1 MKKSNKFLKRFTLVE
16 LMVSM
21 GVFLILLTLLLN
33 FFSGTRQ
40 VWKTLRER
48 NDAYANARIA
58 MDLMSELISC
68 SVASDQIVGFYIG
81 AKSNGNN
88 SCTFLT
94 SSNRT
99 LEDTDARGGLGLY
112 AVKLHLDEGTG
123 SEPNGFLRVTA
134 LPAGKAAGENF
145 NNKAFDKNALDVGT
159 GSGKLVIRSVSGLT
173 FTKLTAT
180 AATNSR
186 PMAVEITLKV
196 FDNQD
201 NYLTWRKMPEGD
213 DEEKKAKNKFR
224 SAHEYTFSR
233 VISFDDIEEEL

>member
-1 MKKSNKFLKRFTLVE
+1 MKKSNNFLKRFTLVE

-58 MDLMSELISC
+58 MDLMSELVSC
-68 SVASDQIVGFYIG
+68 SVASDKIVGFYIG
-81 AKSNGNN
+81 TKDSNDNN

-94 SSNRT
+94 NSNRT
-99 LEDTDARGGLGLY
+99 LEEYAAASGGLGLY
-112 AVKLHLDEGTG
+112 AVKLHLDEGT
-123 SEPNGFLRVTA
+123 SDDPNGFLRVTA
-134 LPAGKAAGENF
+134 VPAGKADESNF
-145 NNKAFDKNALDVGT
+145 DNNAFAKAALGVGT
-159 GSGKLVIRSVSGLT
+159 GNGKLIIRSVSGLT

-180 AATNSR
+180 SDSHSR
-186 PMAVEITLKV
+186 PMAIEITLKI

-201 NYLTWRKMPEGD
+201 NYLAWRKMTKNSD
-213 DEEKKAKNKFR
+213 AEKKFR

-233 VISFDDIEEEL
+233 VVSFDDIEEEL

>member
-1 MKKSNKFLKRFTLVE
+1 MKNSRKSLKRFTLVE

-40 VWKTLRER
+40 VWRTLRER

-68 SVASDQIVGFYIG
+68 SVASDKIVGFYI
-81 AKSNGNN
+81 SNDNS

-94 SSNRT
+94 NSNRT
-99 LEDTDARGGLGLY
+99 LEEYAAASGGLGLY
-112 AVKLHLDEGTG
+112 AVKLHLDEGT
-123 SEPNGFLRVTA
+123 SSDPNGFLRVTA
-134 LPAGKAAGENF
+134 VPAGKADESNF
-145 NNKAFDKNALDVGT
+145 DNNAFAKTALNV
-159 GSGKLVIRSVSGLT
+159 GSGNGKLIIRSVSGLT

-180 AATNSR
+180 SEPHSR
-186 PMAVEITLKV
+186 PMAIEITLKI

-201 NYLTWRKMPEGD
+201 NYLAWRKMSKSSD
-213 DEEKKAKNKFR
+213 AEKEAEKKFR

-233 VISFDDIEEEL
+233 VVSFDDIEEEL

>member
-99 LEDTDARGGLGLY
+99 LEDYTAASGGLGLY
-112 AVKLHLDEGTG
+112 AVKLHLDEGTD

-134 LPAGKAAGENF
+134 LPAGKADGANF
-145 NNKAFDKNALDVGT
+145 DNNAFAKTALDVGT
-159 GSGKLVIRSVSGLT
+159 GNGKLVIRSVSGLT

-180 AATNSR
+180 SATNSR

-201 NYLTWRKMPEGD
+201 NYLTWRKMSEGD
-213 DEEKKAKNKFR
+213 AKDKYR